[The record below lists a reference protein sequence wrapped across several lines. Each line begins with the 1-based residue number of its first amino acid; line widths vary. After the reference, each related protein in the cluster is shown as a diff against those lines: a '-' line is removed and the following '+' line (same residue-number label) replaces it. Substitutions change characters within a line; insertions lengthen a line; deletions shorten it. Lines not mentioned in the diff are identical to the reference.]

1 MLLTKNNGYFTKL
14 DKRIISLDSTAHLKE
29 GWQFAVDQGFEE
41 ASDVFEL
48 VEGLHNLLAV
58 MTVLRP
64 FEYSTQ
70 AMLRAMHRCREMSLN
85 YEMNN

>member
-14 DKRIISLDSTAHLKE
+14 DKRLIGLDSTAQLKE

-41 ASDVFEL
+41 ASSVFEL

-58 MTVLRP
+58 QSAIRP
-64 FEYSTQ
+64 FEYTTQ
-70 AMLRAMHRCREMSLN
+70 AMMRAMHRCRYKN
-85 YEMNN
+85 